1 MKPEPHLELTGHR
14 DGFALRFGDEEV
26 AVYPDFDGV
35 SAGLRAAREA
45 MAMLAACLAMAP
57 EGNV

>member
-1 MKPEPHLELTGHR
+1 MEREPHLELTGHR

-35 SAGLRAAREA
+35 SAGFRVAREA

-57 EGNV
+57 GRDA